1 MVMNQPRVA
10 AWVRE
15 VFTNAEAEDVPE
27 RALRMAEE
35 ALELAQA
42 CNVDAEI
49 LHRLVDYVFSR
60 PVGAPEKEIAG
71 TMVTVYALAA
81 ALGADAQAEF
91 ETELLR
97 IQQPEVIER
106 CRRRQH
112 EKRAVLSG
120 LHAPFIKALAETR
133 PITEALSSAASE
145 ILENAIDSACLYSSD
160 ATREPEPEAHRELT
174 PFERPKK
181 RPR

>member
-1 MVMNQPRVA
+1 VLSKNQSRVT

-15 VFTNAEAEDVPE
+15 VFTNAETEDVPE

-42 CNVDAEI
+42 CDVDAAT

-60 PVGAPEKEIAG
+60 PVGAPGAEIAG

-81 ALGADAQAEF
+81 ALGVDAQTVF
-91 ETELLR
+91 EAELLR
-97 IQQPEVIER
+97 IRQPEVIER

-112 EKRAVLSG
+112 EKRA
-120 LHAPFIKALAETR
+120 ALTPSSTLDRLQPNMLLTR
-133 PITEALSSAASE
+133 VVGR
-145 ILENAIDSACLYSSD
+145 
-160 ATREPEPEAHRELT
+160 REPHRTPDETPELT
-174 PFERPKK
+174 PFERAKK
-181 RPR
+181 PPPQVR

>member
-1 MVMNQPRVA
+1 MKDSAPFVYTTNQSRVT

-15 VFTNAEAEDVPE
+15 VFTNKEAEDVQE

-42 CNVDAEI
+42 CEVDAAT

-60 PVGAPEKEIAG
+60 PVGKPEKEIAG

-81 ALGADAQAEF
+81 ALGVDAQMMF
-91 ETELLR
+91 ENELVR
-97 IQQPEVIER
+97 IQTPEVIER

-112 EKRAVLSG
+112 EKRE
-120 LHAPFIKALAETR
+120 ALAPTLKQLWDDARDEDRRIAQET
-133 PITEALSSAASE
+133 
-145 ILENAIDSACLYSSD
+145 
-160 ATREPEPEAHRELT
+160 T
-174 PFERPKK
+174 PFELPK
-181 RPR
+181 RRAPR